1 MLRVLKQGASVALGL
16 GAALAGT
23 SGAAWAG
30 SAAQPGQTIGLPT
43 GAQLPVGL
51 YFVNLSSFGVRDTS
65 PNSSESNVNLPTLAL
80 STPWTVLGAR
90 VQFFFSQPVV
100 ASSVRGAPY
109 QSGVGQQL
117 LAGQLAWD
125 LGNDFGV
132 SYFFGGYLPIGTR
145 FLTQEASFTHRFAA
159 SYTGNGFNLTANML
173 YGTFINER
181 SPSGVLY
188 PDYVNLDLTATKKFG
203 KFEIGPVAFASTD
216 LPTNVVGYRRQSQV
230 AVGGL
235 VGYNF
240 GPVNL
245 QAYVTRDVFERDYGG
260 YETRGWLRAIVPIYQ
275 DKGDVAPNRTLVTRE
290 QGG

>member
-1 MLRVLKQGASVALGL
+1 MRTVIKQGVTLVLGL
-16 GAALAGT
+16 GAGLIGAGEQAR
-23 SGAAWAG
+23 AA

-51 YFVNLSSFGVRDTS
+51 YFVNLSSFGVRDTV

-203 KFEIGPVAFASTD
+203 KFEFGPVAFASTD
-216 LPTNVVGYRRQSQV
+216 LPTNVIGYRRQSQV